1 MVTLQNVKTFCKV
14 KYMIYSNYLMI
25 SGKKLRIAL
34 RSADITQEAAANKL
48 GVSRQT
54 LSVWAK
60 SEELNAD
67 ILHNVKMKLG
77 IDLTSEGRHS
87 ASYADNENDDNPRT
101 LNSPEVLYDAEQ
113 ETEYKTSG
121 PGIPMYSF
129 PASASM
135 TEMYG
140 DVNEVKIIGYLN
152 IPGSIKGSF
161 ALPVHGHS
169 MYPTLES
176 GSWCVLRPITDTSDI
191 DWGQIYYI
199 EYGDY
204 RLFKR
209 LLQADQPDSVVLWS
223 DNQSDV
229 INGRAKYAAKTI
241 KLERIKRLCLLTDI
255 LKKPNY

>member
-1 MVTLQNVKTFCKV
+1 
-14 KYMIYSNYLMI
+14 MI

-34 RSADITQEAAANKL
+34 RSADITQEAAARKL

-60 SEELNAD
+60 SEELSSE
-67 ILHNVKMKLG
+67 IVHNVKTKLG
-77 IDLTSEGRHS
+77 IDLAGDE
-87 ASYADNENDDNPRT
+87 SYPTNYMDTEDDDKLST
-101 LNSPEVLYDAEQ
+101 LNSPEVLYFAGH
-113 ETEYKTSG
+113 ETEYQKSG
-121 PGIPMYSF
+121 SGIPMYNF

-135 TEMYG
+135 IEMYG

-176 GSWCVLRPITDTSDI
+176 GSWCVLRPITDTNDI
-191 DWGQIYYI
+191 EWGQIYYI

-209 LLQADQPDSVVLWS
+209 LLQADQPDSVILWS

-229 INGRAKYAAKTI
+229 ISGRPKYAAKTI
-241 KLERIKRLCLLTDI
+241 KMERIKRLCLLTDI